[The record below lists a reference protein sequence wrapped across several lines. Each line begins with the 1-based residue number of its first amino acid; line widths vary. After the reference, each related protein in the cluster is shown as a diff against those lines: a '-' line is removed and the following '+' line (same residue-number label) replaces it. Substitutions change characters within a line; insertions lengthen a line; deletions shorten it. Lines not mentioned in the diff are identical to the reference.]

1 MKGVHSFPDR
11 KWEREAV
18 MTVVT
23 FGSLAW
29 DLILVSNETWQ
40 RTVAINHGN
49 DNITLKIVFIE
60 MELVCCLLIS
70 IDLPMLYSSK
80 KPCNCFTFSK
90 QDLGFPIPMTTR

>member
-18 MTVVT
+18 MAVVT

-40 RTVAINHGN
+40 RAVAVNHGN
-49 DNITLKIVFIE
+49 GNITLKIVFME
-60 MELVCCLLIS
+60 MELVFCLLIS
-70 IDLPMLYSSK
+70 IDLPMLYSRK
-80 KPCNCFTFSK
+80 KPCNYFIF
-90 QDLGFPIPMTTR
+90 FF

>member
-1 MKGVHSFPDR
+1 M
-11 KWEREAV
+11 A
-18 MTVVT
+18 VVT

-40 RTVAINHGN
+40 RVIAVNHGN

-70 IDLPMLYSSK
+70 IVLPMLYSSK
-80 KPCNCFTFSK
+80 KPCNYLIIFSK
-90 QDLGFPIPMTTR
+90 LDLEFLIPMTTR